1 MIPCRT
7 ARTRATAVLVFLLA
21 LCSFGWAQ
29 SGRGSVS
36 GTVHDSSGASV
47 PGAKV
52 TLISSA
58 TNERYDLTT
67 NDAGDYTAADV
78 PVGTY
83 SVRVEKPGFSQSEIN
98 GLTVNAA
105 ATVRAD
111 VTMQIGQA
119 RQMIQVQASALQI
132 NSEDARTSV
141 TVNQTLVNELPAA
154 VVAGTVRSPFD
165 LASLTPEAKNT
176 GSAEGFALGGGQA
189 DSCRATLDGVSINT
203 SRALQKNWVTSNA
216 PSVEAITQFTVDTN
230 GFKAEYGHAGQAARC
245 CSWRNRERTTFTGRR
260 MSLSA
265 TPISTR
271 TIGSAIAPGRPA
283 RSTSRTISVSRR
295 AVRFIFRRFTTGEIR
310 PSSSSHT
317 RGFRN
322 RNGATNATATV
333 PTPEMYNGDFSKW
346 VNSNGAVIPIY
357 NPTTRVQNA
366 NGSYARAVFPGNQI
380 PATMFNATAIQA
392 LKVFQASGVLGPNN
406 GAAPGTPAYV
416 NNNYIISNGTN
427 VQPVNKWSIKGDHLF
442 NEKQRI
448 SGYYG
453 YDREATTAGP
463 DGPATLA
470 GTVLELQRS
479 APELRRAAVQLGLDT
494 ESGEIQS
501 LLCGR

>member
-7 ARTRATAVLVFLLA
+7 APRRATAVLVVLLA
-21 LCSFGWAQ
+21 LGSFVWAQ

-52 TLISSA
+52 TVINSA

-78 PVGTY
+78 PVGSY

-111 VTMQIGQA
+111 VTLQIGQA
-119 RQMIQVQASALQI
+119 RQMVEVQASALQV

-141 TVNQTLVNELPAA
+141 TVNQTLVNELPL

-189 DSCRATLDGVSINT
+189 DSYQATLDGVSINT

-230 GFKAEYGHAGQAARC
+230 GFKAEYGHAGGGVMMFVAK
-245 CSWRNRERTTFTGRR
+245 SGTNN
-260 MSLSA
+260 LH
-265 TPISTR
+265 
-271 TIGSAIAPGRPA
+271 GSAYEFIRNTDFDANDWFSNRAGKARQIYKQNDFGFTVGGPVYIPKVYHGRNKTFFFF
-283 RSTSRTISVSRR
+283 SY
-295 AVRFIFRRFTTGEIR
+295 E
-310 PSSSSHT
+310 
-317 RGFRN
+317 GFRN

-346 VNSNGAVIPIY
+346 VNSKGAVIPIY
-357 NPTTRVQNA
+357 NPTTQVQNA
-366 NGSYARAVFPGNQI
+366 NGSYTRAVFPGNQI
-380 PATMFNATAIQA
+380 P
-392 LKVFQASGVLGPNN
+392 
-406 GAAPGTPAYV
+406 
-416 NNNYIISNGTN
+416 
-427 VQPVNKWSIKGDHLF
+427 
-442 NEKQRI
+442 QRC
-448 SGYYG
+448 S
-453 YDREATTAGP
+453 
-463 DGPATLA
+463 TL
-470 GTVLELQRS
+470 
-479 APELRRAAVQLGLDT
+479 PPFRR
-494 ESGEIQS
+494 
-501 LLCGR
+501 